1 MFSLYKLP
9 EAQVLLFALV
19 LLRISAFL
27 VSAAFF
33 SSPLIQMPM
42 KLLLCLALAM
52 VLFPVIPIPSS
63 ADSLILSNEIV
74 LLVLREVIVGLTLGF
89 LTRFF
94 FMVVTMAGE
103 LITTSIGLGAA
114 QMFNPMMGSNGSAME
129 QFMGLIGTLVFLA
142 VDGHH
147 LVISGLAESFHLI
160 PVTGMTLKHQVFQE
174 LALMGQT
181 LLFITVKI
189 AAPIMVS
196 ILLANMAMGILG
208 RAVPQINVLVT
219 SMPVTLML
227 GFGVLLVCLPLMVT
241 EMNFVLD
248 QMATRLLSA
257 MKAM

>member
-1 MFSLYKLP
+1 MI
-9 EAQVLLFALV
+9 LFILV

-33 SSPLIQMPM
+33 SSPMIQMPI

-52 VLFPVIPIPSS
+52 VLYPIVPVPLASKSIAFSNDIM
-63 ADSLILSNEIV
+63 ILV
-74 LLVLREVIVGLTLGF
+74 VREVILGLTLGF

-94 FMVVTMAGE
+94 FLTVTMVGD
-103 LITTSIGLGAA
+103 LITTSIGLGAG
-114 QMFNPMMGSNGSAME
+114 QMFNPMMGSTGSSME
-129 QFMGLIGTLVFLA
+129 QFITLIGSLIFLSMN
-142 VDGHH
+142 GHH
-147 LVISGLAESFHLI
+147 LVISALAQSFEVI
-160 PVTGMTLKHQVFQE
+160 PITGMGLKHEVFNE

-181 LLFITVKI
+181 FLEITIKI

-196 ILLANMAMGILG
+196 VLLANMAMGILG

-219 SMPVTLML
+219 SMPVTLLL
-227 GFGVLLVCLPLMVT
+227 GFGVLFICLPLMVG
-241 EMNFVLD
+241 EMNVVLD